1 VIVVDTSGL
10 LAAPDSS
17 QRHHVRAAAAL
28 TTAEPPLLLSPFA
41 LAELDYLLAKHVG
54 PYAQGAFLDEVARQA
69 YQLEPFDSDDVA
81 EARRIMDRY
90 GALSIGLTDASLVVL
105 ALRYGVADLLT
116 LDERHFRAIRGPH
129 GRPFR
134 LLPADAI

>member
-1 VIVVDTSGL
+1 MIVVDTSGL
-10 LAAPDSS
+10 LAALDSS
-17 QRHHVRAAAAL
+17 QRHHARAAAAL
-28 TTAEPPLLLSPFA
+28 TAAEPPLLLSPFA
-41 LAELDYLLAKHVG
+41 LAELDYMLAKHVG
-54 PYAQGAFLDEVARQA
+54 PHAQGAFLDEVARQA

-90 GALSIGLTDASLVVL
+90 GALLIGLTDASLVVL

-129 GRPFR
+129 GKPFR